1 MTHPWSVAHRGF
13 SARCTENTVASHR
26 AAIEAGADFVETDAR
41 LNADGEI
48 FCVHDPDL
56 ARISGL
62 DLPVAKA
69 STAQLQAVMLTG
81 NQHLMPLPAFLAAV
95 RNDAGILI
103 DVKTPEAALVERI
116 VADIAAHSS
125 NTNIW
130 LGLRALPQLR
140 VLRQRSSLPC
150 VALLADY
157 DEAEDWMAAGA
168 DALRVWEGE
177 FTETIEARL
186 APLAP
191 IWITAGGRQTP
202 DQPGDIPMGRLRR
215 LVRRRVR
222 AILLNDPTMI
232 AEAVCEGA
240 P

>member
-1 MTHPWSVAHRGF
+1 VTLPWSVAHRGF
-13 SARCTENTVASHR
+13 SARCTENTLASHR

-41 LNADGEI
+41 LSADGDI
-48 FCVHDPDL
+48 FCIHDPDL
-56 ARISGL
+56 ARVAGL
-62 DLPVAKA
+62 DVPVAEA
-69 STAQLQAVMLTG
+69 STAELQAVALAG
-81 NQHLMPLPAFLAAV
+81 NQHLMSFQTFLASV
-95 RNDAGILI
+95 RNDAGILV
-103 DVKTPEAALVERI
+103 DVKTPEPALVDRI
-116 VADIAAHSS
+116 LDDIAAHSS
-125 NTNIW
+125 NANIW

-140 VLRQRSSLPC
+140 LLREHSPLKC

-215 LVRRRVR
+215 LVRRRVQ

-232 AEAVCEGA
+232 AEAIREGA